1 MNFNILYQSGL
12 ARLGAL
18 NTKYSEIQTPA
29 FMPVGTLATVKG
41 ITKKALE
48 ELNFNIILANT
59 YHLMLRPGAD
69 IIYNL
74 GGLNKFMSWNKSI
87 LTDSG
92 GFQVMSLGENV
103 KIDDNGVTFRSHL
116 DGKLERLEAERAIDI
131 QNKLNSTI
139 TMIFD

>member
-1 MNFNILYQSGL
+1 
-12 ARLGAL
+12 
-18 NTKYSEIQTPA
+18 
-29 FMPVGTLATVKG
+29 MPVGTLATVKG
-41 ITKKALE
+41 ITKKDLE

-59 YHLMLRPGAD
+59 YHLMLIPGAD

-103 KIDDNGVTFRSHL
+103 NIDDNGVTFRSHL
-116 DGKLERLEAERAIDI
+116 DGKLERLEA
-131 QNKLNSTI
+131 
-139 TMIFD
+139 